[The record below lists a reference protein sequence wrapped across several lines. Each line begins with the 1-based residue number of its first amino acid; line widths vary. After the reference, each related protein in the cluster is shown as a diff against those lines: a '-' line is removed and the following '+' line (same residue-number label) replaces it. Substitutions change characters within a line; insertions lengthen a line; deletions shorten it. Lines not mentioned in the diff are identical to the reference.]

1 MVDYIRGEDR
11 RERVRPREP
20 WVTPARER
28 RISLSNS
35 GRPWVV
41 RVGFAAIC
49 HGVLVLARAQ
59 RKGRSLLHDRRTTC
73 LPKYLERLAYYST
86 AWKLGRY
93 YRTYDAYV
101 EDEVRAALG
110 EPTSQFR
117 RGPINLGSR
126 DSHGDFS
133 ASFLVEHENY
143 LSARWPGDAYA
154 FAHRF
159 AEMLQA

>member
-1 MVDYIRGEDR
+1 M
-11 RERVRPREP
+11 
-20 WVTPARER
+20 
-28 RISLSNS
+28 
-35 GRPWVV
+35 
-41 RVGFAAIC
+41 
-49 HGVLVLARAQ
+49 
-59 RKGRSLLHDRRTTC
+59 HDRQTTC

-110 EPTSQFR
+110 ERTSQFR
-117 RGPINLGSR
+117 RGPINFGAR
-126 DSHGDFS
+126 DSCGDFS

-154 FAHRF
+154 LGHRF
-159 AEMLQA
+159 AEMLSSPALDTDDG